1 MPFFYQNIKDLFDS
15 KRMSISSDRATEHC
29 ETIYQ
34 NLVKTVDQPYFKDAA
49 NKEVFIAQLRQ
60 QIDYIYS
67 RRYGKK
73 RIG

>member
-1 MPFFYQNIKDLFDS
+1 
-15 KRMSISSDRATEHC
+15 MSIPVDRAKEHC

-34 NLVKTVDQPYFKDAA
+34 NLVKNVDQPYFKDAA
-49 NKEVFIAQLRQ
+49 NKEVFMAQLRQ